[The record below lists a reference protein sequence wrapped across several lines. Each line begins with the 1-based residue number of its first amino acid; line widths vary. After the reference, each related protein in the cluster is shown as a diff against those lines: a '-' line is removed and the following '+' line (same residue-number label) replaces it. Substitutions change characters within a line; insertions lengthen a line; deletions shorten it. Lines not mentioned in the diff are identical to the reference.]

1 MGNVKV
7 SIVIPVYNQEKY
19 LDISLPSV
27 INQTYENIEIVIV
40 NDGSTDDS
48 FNIIKKYEQKD
59 NRIIVVNKS
68 NGGLVDATISGS
80 KIATG
85 DYICYL
91 DPDDYIGNDFI
102 KFFLDRLDENYDIVT
117 AGYYTD
123 NNGVIVP
130 KLLKETRRYNKDE
143 VDELR
148 KSYLWDRKVLAVSN
162 EIYVSR
168 WNKIYKASLV
178 KKIIAKF
185 EKCKNVSLGEDSV
198 FTYLAL
204 SNVEVGVK
212 AYHEANSYYYNIGNQ
227 SSMMKKGTV
236 DEYLA
241 KCNRTYQKF
250 STIIDEKNSLALEL
264 YYFLII
270 AMRERLKNT
279 NENLCCE
286 LLSKLRKDVIYQNAF
301 KQMRNAALTNKV
313 KIQLTLP
320 EFLTPKIYI
329 GALKFFKKIKSNLG
343 TNKRLSKKFIKACK
357 QKGIYKAVKIY
368 RFEKNR
374 ENAFQDINKKLPI
387 LEKRILPILRP
398 YLSMK
403 TDYNNSPIENN
414 VFVFWWD
421 GFDNAPVIVKKCLE
435 SVKKYYLNAKIYEID
450 KNNYKKY
457 TDIDSTILRDFEK
470 GNISI
475 QTFSDILRFN
485 LLKNNGGVWI
495 DSTIY
500 FTCEFNLI
508 NGLKNKSIESVQ
520 FSSSNS
526 FLSYKGEKCSWS
538 GYFFAARKQ
547 AVFVT
552 AIDAIFREYYLNY
565 KTYDIYFFID
575 AALMISK
582 IYKLDDNALGKIQKN
597 SHDMFLLSRILN
609 EDDNENYRV
618 QINSIPQKLAWFFV
632 PNGSEKSIYNNLFEF
647 K

>member
-27 INQTYENIEIVIV
+27 INQTYKNIEIVIV

-48 FNIIKKYEQKD
+48 FNIIKKYEHMDK
-59 NRIIVVNKS
+59 RVVVLNKS

-80 KIATG
+80 KMATG

-102 KFFLDRLDENYDIVT
+102 KFFLDRLDEEYDIVA

-123 NNGVIVP
+123 NNGIVIP
-130 KLLKETRRYNKDE
+130 KFLKETRQYDKDD
-143 VDELR
+143 VNELK
-148 KSYLWDRKVLAVSN
+148 KSYLWDRKALAVSN

-168 WNKIYKASLV
+168 WNKMYKASLV
-178 KKIIAKF
+178 KKIITEF
-185 EKCKNVSLGEDSV
+185 ERCKKVSLGEDSV

-204 SNVEVGVK
+204 SNVEIGVK

-227 SSMMKKGTV
+227 SSMMKKGTI
-236 DEYLA
+236 DEYLT
-241 KCNRTYQKF
+241 KCNITYQLF
-250 STIIDEKNSLALEL
+250 SAIIKEEKLLALEL
-264 YYFLII
+264 YYFLVI

-279 NENLCCE
+279 NDALCCE
-286 LLSKLRKDVIYQNAF
+286 LLGKLREDAVYQKAY
-301 KQMRNAALTNKV
+301 KQMRNIALANKV

-320 EFLTPKIYI
+320 ELLIPRIYI
-329 GALKFFKKIKSNLG
+329 EALKFLKKIKVDLG
-343 TNKRLSKKFIKACK
+343 ANKRLSKKFIKTCK

-368 RFEKNR
+368 RFERNR
-374 ENAFQDINKKLPI
+374 ENAFQDINKKLPM

-435 SVKKYYLNAKIYEID
+435 SVKKYYINEKIYEID

-457 TDIDSTILRDFEK
+457 TDIDSIILRDFEK

-500 FTCEFNLI
+500 FTCEFNLL
-508 NGLKNKSIESVQ
+508 NGLKNKPIESVQ

-526 FLSYKGEKCSWS
+526 FLFYKGEMCSWS

-552 AIDAIFREYYLNY
+552 AMDAIFREYYLNY

-582 IYKLDDNALGKIQKN
+582 IYKLDDDALGKIQKN
-597 SHDMFLLSRILN
+597 SHDMFMLSKILN
-609 EDDNENYRV
+609 ENDNENYRA
-618 QINSIPQKLAWFFV
+618 QIDSIPQKLAWFFV
-632 PNGSEKSIYNNLFEF
+632 PNGNKQSIYYNLFEL

>member
-1 MGNVKV
+1 MHNVKV

-27 INQTYENIEIVIV
+27 INQTYKNIEIVIV

-48 FNIIKKYEQKD
+48 FNIIKKYEHMDK
-59 NRIIVVNKS
+59 RVVVLNKS
-68 NGGLVDATISGS
+68 NGGLVDATITGS
-80 KIATG
+80 KMATG

-91 DPDDYIGNDFI
+91 DPDDYIGNDFV
-102 KFFLDRLDENYDIVT
+102 KFFLDRLDKNYDIVT

-123 NNGVIVP
+123 NNGIIIP
-130 KLLKETRRYNKDE
+130 KFLKETRQYNRNE
-143 VDELR
+143 VNELK

-168 WNKIYKASLV
+168 WNKIYKTSLV
-178 KKIIAKF
+178 KKVITKF

-212 AYHEANSYYYNIGNQ
+212 ACHEVNSYYYNIGNQ

-236 DEYLA
+236 DEYLT
-241 KCNRTYQKF
+241 KCNKTYQVF
-250 STIIDEKNSLALEL
+250 STIISEENLLALEL

-270 AMRERLKNT
+270 AMRERLKIT
-279 NENLCCE
+279 NEVLCCE
-286 LLSKLRKDVIYQNAF
+286 LLGKLRKDVVYREAF
-301 KQMRNAALTNKV
+301 KQMSSIALTNKV

-320 EFLTPKIYI
+320 ELLTPRVYI
-329 GALKFFKKIKSNLG
+329 DVFKFLKKIKADLG
-343 TNKRLSKKFIKACK
+343 VNKRLSKKFFKTCK
-357 QKGIYKAVKIY
+357 QKGICKAVKTY
-368 RFEKNR
+368 QFEKNR
-374 ENAFQDINKKLPI
+374 ENAFRDINKKLPM
-387 LEKRILPILRP
+387 LEKRILPILKP

-421 GFDNAPVIVKKCLE
+421 GFDNAPIIVKKCLE
-435 SVKKYYLNAKIYEID
+435 SVKKYFMNAKVYEID

-457 TDIDSTILRDFEK
+457 TDIDSTILREFEK

-508 NGLKNKSIESVQ
+508 NELKNKSIESVQ
-520 FSSSNS
+520 FSSSNG

-552 AIDAIFREYYLNY
+552 AMDAIFREYYLKY

-597 SHDMFLLSRILN
+597 SHDMFLLSKILN
-609 EDDNENYRV
+609 ENDSENYRA
-618 QINSIPQKLAWFFV
+618 QIDSIPQKLTWFFV
-632 PNGSEKSIYNNLFEF
+632 PNGNKQSIYYNLFGL